1 MRTRVRK
8 NHLILVLKA
17 RALGARMKPAEVAQ
31 FEIMYRRARSTE
43 EQDQVTQ
50 ALASFL
56 DGWKVGDDDYSR
68 LLRDACD
75 LDSILGEDD
84 WLPVGRLS

>member
-1 MRTRVRK
+1 M
-8 NHLILVLKA
+8 VLKA

-50 ALASFL
+50 ALLSFL

-68 LLRDACD
+68 LLRDAFD
-75 LDSILGEDD
+75 FDDILGEDD
-84 WLPVGRLS
+84 GLPVGRVS